1 MMIRVK
7 LSRPENVSYFGCIA
21 GDIVSIDL
29 EEYVAGVVASEI
41 GNSHIEA
48 CKAQAIAARTFAM
61 HYVGDDKCITDKS
74 SSHQAFR
81 VSRWDAEKYPNVNAA
96 AMETAGMVLTWCG
109 QILKTCSYSSSNG
122 GRTVSSQERWGGF
135 RPYLIAQD
143 DPWDAAA
150 CAERET
156 KGYAIT
162 KGHGVGMSQYGAAW
176 AANHGVGYRQILGF
190 YYVGAE
196 IAADYNQGRKEA
208 AELDTDSSKGGA
220 SGLAGAMLAD
230 SRVQADYDKYTRA
243 PLKASELIAL
253 FVQSFDEHWGYIW
266 GEAGGIW
273 TQNEQDAAT
282 REQTVL
288 YGQRWV
294 GRKVADC
301 SGLLAWAVR
310 TLGGSIY
317 HGSNTIW
324 NSYTDPDHRGA
335 VAGSITIPPG
345 AAVFQVS
352 DGRRTHIGLYIG
364 GGKCIEA
371 RGTQAGV
378 IESDISIWDEWAEL
392 LVKYGGEFMK
402 VDYDLPYEALEIMPQ
417 TLRKGDSGSLV
428 KTLQNSLIEAGCDVG
443 SKGADGHFGTATQS
457 AVRKFQ
463 TEHNLNPDGIVG
475 PLTWA
480 ALKAVTEDDEPDAAT
495 GNSSAADGTD
505 APVYPWNGM
514 TTEERTD
521 WLLEAVRLLADGLIE
536 CGCTLIL
543 QDGHLVD
550 KLLTITGTAKGGD
563 PNAAVR

>member
-1 MMIRVK
+1 MLLRVK
-7 LSRPENVSYFGCIA
+7 LTRPENVSYFGCLS
-21 GDIVSIDL
+21 GDIVPIDI

-41 GNSHIEA
+41 GNAPIEA

-61 HYVGDDKCITDKS
+61 NHVGDDNYITDKS
-74 SSHQAFR
+74 SVHQAFR
-81 VSRWDAEKYPNVNAA
+81 TSRWNADQYPNANAA
-96 AMETAGMVLTWCG
+96 AMETAGMVLMYDG
-109 QILKTCSYSSSNG
+109 EILKTCSYSSSNG
-122 GRTVSSQERWGGF
+122 GHTVSSQERWGGI

-150 CAERET
+150 CAEREA

-176 AANHGVGYRQILGF
+176 AANHGVGYRKILGF
-190 YYVGAE
+190 YYVGADIVGNYGKE
-196 IAADYNQGRKEA
+196 DTGMTDDVNSAGNTTSGIAKD
-208 AELDTDSSKGGA
+208 
-220 SGLAGAMLAD
+220 MLED
-230 SRVQADYDKYTRA
+230 SRLQAESVLYPRA
-243 PLKASELIAL
+243 PFTASELIAL
-253 FVQSFDEHWGYIW
+253 FRQALDEHWGYIW
-266 GEAGGIW
+266 GEAGGVW
-273 TQNEQDAAT
+273 TQAEQDAAT
-282 REQTVL
+282 REKTVL

-310 TLGGSIY
+310 TLGAIIY

-335 VAGSITIPPG
+335 IAGTITIPPG
-345 AAVFQVS
+345 AAVFQVNN
-352 DGRRTHIGLYIG
+352 GRRTHIGLYIG

-371 RGTQAGV
+371 QGTQTGV
-378 IESDISIWDEWAEL
+378 VESDISAWDEWAEL
-392 LVKYGGEFMK
+392 LVKYGGELLK
-402 VDYDLPYEALEIMPQ
+402 VDYDLSYETLEIMPQ

-428 KTLQNSLIEAGCDVG
+428 QTLQNGLIEAGYDVG
-443 SKGADGHFGTATQS
+443 TKGADGHFGTATQS

-480 ALKAVTEDDEPDAAT
+480 ALKAVTEDDEPDAVAGDSSAT
-495 GNSSAADGTD
+495 GGTD
-505 APVYPWNGM
+505 AAVCPWDGM
-514 TTEERTD
+514 TTAERTD

-536 CGCTLIL
+536 RGCTLIL

-550 KLLTITGTAKGGD
+550 KLLTITGAAKGGD
-563 PNAAVR
+563 PDAAVR